1 MKQAI
6 VCSLFGK
13 LRDRFC
19 EYGEDLS
26 LTERLER
33 TAGIPELAGV
43 EIVFP
48 RDLRQLDG
56 LKSALARLNL
66 GVAAV
71 NVNIKSDPE
80 FVAGAL
86 TSPDAEVRRK
96 AVAYI
101 KRGKE
106 CAMELGAERVT
117 CCPLSDGHDYAFQ
130 IHYGAAWE
138 RMIEGVREA
147 ALYLPEITLCLE
159 YKPSETR
166 VYNMLGS
173 AAKAILLCQATEA
186 PNVGVNVDI
195 GHSTFG
201 GEPPGEAL
209 MLVVA
214 SGLPFYVH
222 TNDNNGKADWD
233 LVAGSC
239 NVWEYLEFLFY
250 LKELQYDGWIT
261 SDAVPFRQNPA
272 EIFALNARFTERLW
286 KWLDDVDRDEM
297 RNLLLRHD
305 FIGLRKILDPHL
317 FSLQPRGDLIPA
329 LP

>member
-19 EYGEDLS
+19 EYGEDLT

-33 TAGIPELAGV
+33 VARIPELAGV
-43 EIVFP
+43 EIVYP
-48 RDLRQLDG
+48 KDLSALDE
-56 LKSALARLNL
+56 LTATLARLNL

-71 NVNIKSDPE
+71 NANIKSDPD

-86 TSPDAEVRRK
+86 TSPEEAVRRK

-101 KRGKE
+101 HRAKE
-106 CAMELGAERVT
+106 CASALGAARVT

-130 IHYGAAWE
+130 SHYGAAWD
-138 RMIEGVREA
+138 RMTEAIREA

-166 VYNMLGS
+166 VYNTLSS
-173 AAKAILLCQATEA
+173 AARAILLCQAA
-186 PNVGVNVDI
+186 GVPNLGVNVDI

-201 GEPPGEAL
+201 GEPPAEAL
-209 MLVVA
+209 MLVAA

-222 TNDNNGKADWD
+222 TNDNNGKWDWD
-233 LVAGSC
+233 LVAGAC

-250 LKELQYDGWIT
+250 LKEIGYDGWIT
-261 SDAVPFRQNPA
+261 SDAVPYRQDPA
-272 EIFALNARFTERLW
+272 EIFALNARFTAQLW
-286 KWLDDVDRDEM
+286 KWLDEVDRDEIH
-297 RNLLLRHD
+297 RHLLRND
-305 FIGLRKILDPHL
+305 FIGLRKILDPHV
-317 FSLQPRGDLIPA
+317 FSLQPRGVMTPA